1 MNFVEHYFYL
11 LSVSKCLTMPCAA
24 IFIRLLGTHWTI
36 F

>member
-1 MNFVEHYFYL
+1 
-11 LSVSKCLTMPCAA
+11 MPCAA